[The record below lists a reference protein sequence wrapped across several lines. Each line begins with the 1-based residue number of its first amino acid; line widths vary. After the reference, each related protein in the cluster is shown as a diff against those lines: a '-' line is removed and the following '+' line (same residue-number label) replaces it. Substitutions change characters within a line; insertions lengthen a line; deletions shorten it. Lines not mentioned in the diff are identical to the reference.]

1 MGKRH
6 RRRRKWAKVILFK
19 RGYRETELGELKK
32 TMSKAE
38 ARLNLAKRIY
48 FRFMAESEILEILVT
63 ESTRQLQAIEDAAFL
78 ETIGNAIAAHIYAIS
93 G

>member
-6 RRRRKWAKVILFK
+6 RRRRKWAKVILFR
-19 RGYRETELGELKK
+19 RGYQETELGELKR

-38 ARLNLAKRIY
+38 ARLQLAKRIH
-48 FRFMAESEILEILVT
+48 FRWMAQGEILDALVR
-63 ESTRQLQAIEDAAFL
+63 ESTRQVQAIEDAAFL
-78 ETIGNAIAAHIYAIS
+78 QTIDNAIAAHIYAVS

>member
-6 RRRRKWAKVILFK
+6 RRKRKWAKVILFK
-19 RGYRETELGELKK
+19 RGYSETELGELKQ

-38 ARLNLAKRIY
+38 ARLRLAKRIH
-48 FRFMAESEILEILVT
+48 FRFLAEGEILDALIAR
-63 ESTRQLQAIEDAAFL
+63 STKELQAIEDAVFL
-78 ETIGNAIAAHIYAIS
+78 EMLGNAIAAHIYSIS